1 MDETNDE
8 VKKKEPNVRL
18 DLYEDED
25 EGKFALSVIDT
36 INDDLNN
43 REQSSIVFNGIPYSQ
58 AYEYNMRKA
67 INYSPPKDPKDDREV
82 SLGLV
87 HEKIISL
94 ASIYLRYVFKRRIK
108 CYDDEGNLVER
119 MGDIYDLAIEFSYR
133 MESFKKKISSIYW
146 ELFSQ
151 GNAFVLED
159 WEVKTITSRIAMKK
173 NDAGE
178 MVELNPEDMDY
189 TYEFL
194 DTLEYKDGKQ
204 VQTRRAVSKVLDGR
218 MVIFANNEIEE
229 LQEQSHITLEE
240 SMTIEVAEQ
249 IFGTLKMWD
258 RVPKSREQLTA
269 MYSDKVTLFNMERL
283 TDPDKNMI
291 VHRWM
296 DKDNNRFNFF
306 CNGVKMLPKN
316 TPLDIFYPRMNYPI
330 TNVPAEKLRGS
341 IYARSVPAKTKF
353 NADFL
358 DWAFKNLALKFEQ
371 GVVPAILAKGRYTL
385 TRDIFRAGQVTHGV
399 KKDDYEKAD
408 PDNKGVT
415 QSEFSFVELLKQILE
430 SQTTNPTTSGEIS
443 QNATATEISITEN
456 NQATKLGYMLDGIMY
471 GFMDMALR
479 RAETIES
486 KYTIKQKE
494 TIVDGKTI
502 PVYQNF
508 SINMAGVEHTVS
520 FDESVGSES
529 YDVVGKRAELHQKA
543 FQDRKNG
550 KATEYYL
557 ANPKWLRERRYNL
570 DIEIFP
576 EKIKDTQ
583 LHLMQMWDDFA
594 KRKAMFPNDVNMDAM
609 KKEYIEVGQ
618 KSSDTFISADVARLQ
633 QLDSAGQGQPAS
645 PYDTGSFGKPKVA
658 DASKEAMMGYGK

>member
-1 MDETNDE
+1 MQETNDE
-8 VKKKEPNVRL
+8 VKKEPNKRL
-18 DLYEDED
+18 DIYEDEA
-25 EGKFALSVIDT
+25 EGKFALEVIET
-36 INDDLNN
+36 INSDLNN

-58 AYEYNMRKA
+58 AYEYNMRKS
-67 INYSPPKDPKDDREV
+67 INYSPPKDPTDDREV

-94 ASIYLRYVFKRRIK
+94 ASIFLRYVFKRRIK
-108 CYDDEGNLVER
+108 CYDDEGNVVEG

-133 MESFKKKISSIYW
+133 MESFKKKISTIYW
-146 ELFSQ
+146 EVFSQ
-151 GNAFVLED
+151 GNAFILED
-159 WEVKTITSRIAMKK
+159 WEVKTITSRVAMKK

-178 MVELNPEDMDY
+178 MVELKQEEMDY

-194 DTLEYKDGKQ
+194 DGLEYTDGKKI
-204 VQTRRAVSKVLDGR
+204 QTRRAVSKVLDGR

-229 LQEQSHITLEE
+229 LQEQAHITIEE
-240 SMTIEVAEQ
+240 VVTISVANQ
-249 IFGTLKMWD
+249 IFGTLSMWD
-258 RVPKSREQLTA
+258 KVPKSREEITS
-269 MYSDKVTLFNMERL
+269 MYGEKVTLFNQERL
-283 TDPDKNMI
+283 TDPDKSMI
-291 VHRWM
+291 IHRWM
-296 DKDNNRFNFF
+296 DKDNNNFNFF

-316 TPLDIFYPRMNYPI
+316 TPFDIFYPRMNYNI
-330 TNVPAEKLRGS
+330 TNIPAEKLRGS
-341 IYARSVPAKTKF
+341 IYARAVPAKTKF

-371 GVVPAILAKGRYTL
+371 GIIPAILAKGRYTL

-408 PDNKGVT
+408 PENKGVT
-415 QSEFSFVELLKQILE
+415 QSEFSFVNLLKQILE
-430 SQTTNPTTSGEIS
+430 TQTTNPTSSGEIS
-443 QNATATEISITEN
+443 NNATATEISITEN

-471 GFMDMALR
+471 GYMDMALR
-479 RAETIES
+479 RAETVES
-486 KYTIKQKE
+486 KYTIKRKD
-494 TIVDGKTI
+494 TVVDGKTI

-520 FDESVGSES
+520 FDESVGSEN
-529 YDVVGKRAELHQKA
+529 YDVEGKRAELHQKS
-543 FQDRKNG
+543 FNDKKNG

-557 ANPKWLRERRYNL
+557 ANPNWLRERRYNL

-594 KRKAMFPNDVNMDAM
+594 KRKAMFPNEVNVEAM

-618 KSSDTFISADVARLQ
+618 KASDTFISADVAKLQ
-633 QLDSAGQGQPAS
+633 QLDNAGQGGSAS
-645 PYDTGSFGKPKVA
+645 PYDTGSFGKPNIA